1 MRATQP
7 LLIFVL
13 VIALIYPS
21 NSMQNNVYAVS
32 DQSES
37 VYTPFDKV
45 LIRIFSPDSNQD
57 HNQIDT
63 IRVLISS
70 SFSQKEFLL
79 AETGLNTSIF
89 EEDIRLSPDL
99 SKFPGDI
106 QTRREDGLSVSF
118 RIDEDTVVT
127 QSIFINYHVGNASFD
142 KPSYGFGDQ
151 AKITVEDRDMNR
163 NPDTIDTLSARI
175 WSDNDR
181 GGLFVTLRET
191 GASTGIFEE
200 IVTFTVDEESSGTRL
215 RVSDGDTLVLKYT
228 DNTLPPPAALAA
240 DGIET
245 VEVREIF
252 ADSIFGKY
260 VPSTQRAPAAEPTL
274 VNSFGEDVS
283 QIFTGEQLLIQSEV
297 TNEQN
302 KKQPFTYIVQVKDS
316 EGITVSL
323 SWITVELQPNESL
336 KVAQSW
342 LPSIPGNYSVEI
354 FVWEGLTNP
363 TALSPPRI
371 KNIKVLQ

>member
-1 MRATQP
+1 MQATRRS
-7 LLIFVL
+7 LILAL
-13 VIALIYPS
+13 VIVLIYS
-21 NSMQNNVYAVS
+21 SHSMQNVYAAP

-45 LIRIFSPDSNQD
+45 VIRIFSPDSNQD
-57 HNQIDT
+57 RNEIDT

-70 SFSQKEFLL
+70 SFSQKEFVLP
-79 AETGLNTSIF
+79 ETGLSTAIF
-89 EEDIRLSPDL
+89 EDDIRLSPDL

-127 QSIFINYHVGNASFD
+127 QSIFINYHVGDASFD
-142 KPSYGFGDQ
+142 KLSYGFGDQ
-151 AKITVEDRDMNR
+151 AKITVKDRDMNR

-175 WSDNDR
+175 WSDSDR

-191 GASTGIFEE
+191 GSSTGIFEE
-200 IVTFTVDEESSGTRL
+200 IITFTPDEESTGTRL
-215 RVSDGDTLVLKYT
+215 RVSDGDTLMLKYT

-252 ADSIFGKY
+252 ANSIFGKY
-260 VPSTQRAPAAEPTL
+260 VQSTQRAPAAEPTL
-274 VNSFGEDVS
+274 VNSFGESIS
-283 QIFTGEQLLIQSEV
+283 QIFADEQLLIQSEV

-302 KKQPFTYIVQVKDS
+302 KKQPFAYIVQVKDS

-323 SWITVELQPNESL
+323 SWITAELPPNESL

-342 LPSIPGNYSVEI
+342 FPSMPGNYSVEI
-354 FVWEGLTNP
+354 FVWESLTNP
-363 TALSPPRI
+363 SALSPPRM
-371 KNIKVLQ
+371 KNVQVLK